1 MDLLKLEADGSSTVA
16 DSQVLNQENQW
27 SYTWENL
34 STEAQWSVVE
44 SQVPEG
50 YYVSTA
56 RAESTIVVTNT
67 AKQPVSDKKNTQD
80 QSKKTEAKLPQT
92 GQLWWPVAVLLL
104 AGIICIIVGGS
115 FSRTKNKK
123 IDK

>member
-1 MDLLKLEADGSSTVA
+1 M
-16 DSQVLNQENQW
+16 
-27 SYTWENL
+27 
-34 STEAQWSVVE
+34 
-44 SQVPEG
+44 PEG
-50 YYVSTA
+50 YYVSTD

-92 GQLWWPVAVLLL
+92 GQLWWPVLVLLL

-115 FSRTKNKK
+115 FSRTNNKK

>member
-1 MDLLKLEADGSSTVA
+1 MDLLKLEADGSSTVV
-16 DSQVLNQENQW
+16 DSQILNQENQW

-44 SQVPEG
+44 SKVPEG
-50 YYVSTA
+50 YYVSTD
-56 RAESTIVVTNT
+56 REESTIVVTNT
-67 AKQPVSDKKNTQD
+67 AKQPVSDKKNTKD

-92 GQLWWPVAVLLL
+92 GQLWWPVLVLLL
-104 AGIICIIVGGS
+104 TGIICIIVGGS
-115 FSRTKNKK
+115 FSRTNNKK